1 MIDCHACNCLL
12 KSCYGANIEIIRIR
26 DKYFVIFFT
35 IILIVKKRATQEETK
50 RTLSMVGS
58 MRLEYG
64 CARRRRA
71 TFFVKQGEQTPP
83 RLNGFYAVG
92 GTAYAVGK
100 VA

>member
-1 MIDCHACNCLL
+1 MYYNMPLATVIVWYVGMIDCHACNCLL

-58 MRLEYG
+58 MRLG
-64 CARRRRA
+64 
-71 TFFVKQGEQTPP
+71 
-83 RLNGFYAVG
+83 
-92 GTAYAVGK
+92 
-100 VA
+100 